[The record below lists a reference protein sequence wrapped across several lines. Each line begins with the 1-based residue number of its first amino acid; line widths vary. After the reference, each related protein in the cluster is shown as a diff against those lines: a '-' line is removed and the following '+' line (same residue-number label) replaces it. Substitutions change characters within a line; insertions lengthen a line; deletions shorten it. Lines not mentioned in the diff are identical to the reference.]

1 MHPMTFSSRS
11 FQWCATAPHAVATVS
26 TAASPGRSG
35 GGAPGWRAGL
45 PRRRAFGRPRILVVG
60 CGDVGLRC
68 AAWLR
73 ERFRVF
79 ALTTQPARFASLRSA
94 GLVPLLGDLDDRRSL
109 ARAARVARE
118 MLHLAPPQA
127 YGATDCRTAALLA
140 ALGARR
146 GLRHAARA
154 PRVAMGTQRIV
165 TRRAVGSTHAIVGR
179 LMTENAIVPE
189 RSPRAVRH
197 RRWPPGPLRQP
208 PPVRIVYLSTTGV
221 YGDCNGALI
230 DETWPVRPVNA
241 RAVRRVSAER
251 QLRRAGSR
259 GSVKVSVLRV
269 PGIYAIERLPVER
282 LRRGTPALCDV
293 DDVYTGHVHADDL
306 AAITVRALFRGR
318 PQRVV
323 HAVDATH
330 WKMGEYF
337 DRIAHAC
344 GLRPVPRITRQQ
356 AEATL
361 DAALLSFMRESRRLA
376 NQRLRDELS
385 VKLRYPSVEDF
396 LREHARQL
404 SSVHR

>member
-1 MHPMTFSSRS
+1 
-11 FQWCATAPHAVATVS
+11 V
-26 TAASPGRSG
+26 
-35 GGAPGWRAGL
+35 L

-60 CGDVGLRC
+60 CGDIGLRC

-109 ARAARVARE
+109 ARAASVARE

-127 YGATDCRTAALLA
+127 HGTTDRRTAALLA

-146 GLRHAARA
+146 GLRRATRA
-154 PRVAMGTQRIV
+154 PRVAIGAPKVV
-165 TRRAVGSTHAIVGR
+165 TRLAGGGSHTTARRGT
-179 LMTENAIVPE
+179 TESVIVPE
-189 RSPRAVRH
+189 RPPRAAWH
-197 RRWPPGPLRQP
+197 RRWQPGMLRQP
-208 PPVRIVYLSTTGV
+208 SPVRIVYMSTTGV
-221 YGDCNGALI
+221 YGDCDGALV
-230 DETWPVRPVNA
+230 DETRPVRPVNA
-241 RAVRRVSAER
+241 RAVRRASAER

-259 GSVKVSVLRV
+259 GVVRVSILRV
-269 PGIYAIERLPVER
+269 PGIYALERLPVER

-293 DDVYTGHVHADDL
+293 DDVYTGHVHAHDL

-318 PQRVV
+318 AQRVV
-323 HAVDATH
+323 HAVDTTH

-337 DRIAHAC
+337 DRIARAC
-344 GLRPVPRITRQQ
+344 DLRPVPRITRQQ
-356 AEATL
+356 AETTL
-361 DAALLSFMRESRRLA
+361 DASLLSFMRESRRLA
-376 NQRLRDELS
+376 NRRLRDELM